1 MKRLIMATMVTA
13 ILASSTVWAADNAPV
28 AAQQQTQQVQQT
40 QKTAAA
46 AERIS
51 EQGLYAMRDVQVA
64 RLALFHGDPEKAKE
78 LTNEASALL
87 SDDSTEWAKFA
98 KPGKK
103 TNLNDDQYIVINASV
118 GISESYVATP
128 EKEAAIKIAN
138 EKMAKGD
145 KKGAMEE
152 LRLAGVGVMENQY
165 LMPLKQTR
173 NALADAQKLL
183 DKKQYYEANLALKGA
198 EDGIIVDSK
207 TFPGC
212 CCCISQRIERIS
224 TFAYL
229 RTQTCH
235 FRITPCIISN
245 RTISIRSQRYS

>member
-28 AAQQQTQQVQQT
+28 AAQQQVQQT

-51 EQGLYAMRDVQVA
+51 EQGLYAMHDVQVA

-103 TNLNDDQYIVINASV
+103 T
-118 GISESYVATP
+118 
-128 EKEAAIKIAN
+128 
-138 EKMAKGD
+138 
-145 KKGAMEE
+145 
-152 LRLAGVGVMENQY
+152 
-165 LMPLKQTR
+165 
-173 NALADAQKLL
+173 
-183 DKKQYYEANLALKGA
+183 
-198 EDGIIVDSK
+198 
-207 TFPGC
+207 
-212 CCCISQRIERIS
+212 
-224 TFAYL
+224 
-229 RTQTCH
+229 
-235 FRITPCIISN
+235 
-245 RTISIRSQRYS
+245 

>member
-1 MKRLIMATMVTA
+1 MKL
-13 ILASSTVWAADNAPV
+13 
-28 AAQQQTQQVQQT
+28 
-40 QKTAAA
+40 
-46 AERIS
+46 
-51 EQGLYAMRDVQVA
+51 
-64 RLALFHGDPEKAKE
+64 
-78 LTNEASALL
+78 SALL

-103 TNLNDDQYIVINASV
+103 TNVNDDQYIVINASV

-198 EDGIIVDSK
+198 EDGIIVDSEAL
-207 TFPGC
+207 FV
-212 CCCISQRIERIS
+212 
-224 TFAYL
+224 
-229 RTQTCH
+229 
-235 FRITPCIISN
+235 N
-245 RTISIRSQRYS
+245 

>member
-40 QKTAAA
+40 QKTAA

-128 EKEAAIKIAN
+128 EKEAAK
-138 EKMAKGD
+138 KMAKGD

-198 EDGIIVDSK
+198 EDGITVDREAL
-207 TFPGC
+207 FV
-212 CCCISQRIERIS
+212 
-224 TFAYL
+224 
-229 RTQTCH
+229 
-235 FRITPCIISN
+235 N
-245 RTISIRSQRYS
+245 

>member
-64 RLALFHGDPEKAKE
+64 RPALFHGDPEKAKE

-98 KPGKK
+98 K
-103 TNLNDDQYIVINASV
+103 L
-118 GISESYVATP
+118 
-128 EKEAAIKIAN
+128 
-138 EKMAKGD
+138 
-145 KKGAMEE
+145 
-152 LRLAGVGVMENQY
+152 
-165 LMPLKQTR
+165 
-173 NALADAQKLL
+173 
-183 DKKQYYEANLALKGA
+183 
-198 EDGIIVDSK
+198 
-207 TFPGC
+207 
-212 CCCISQRIERIS
+212 
-224 TFAYL
+224 
-229 RTQTCH
+229 
-235 FRITPCIISN
+235 
-245 RTISIRSQRYS
+245 

>member
-28 AAQQQTQQVQQT
+28 AAQQQTQQVKQT
-40 QKTAAA
+40 QKTAA

-64 RLALFHGDPEKAKE
+64 RLALFHGDPEKA
-78 LTNEASALL
+78 NEASALL

-103 TNLNDDQYIVINASV
+103 TNVNDDQYIVINASV

-198 EDGIIVDSK
+198 EDGIIVDSEAL
-207 TFPGC
+207 FV
-212 CCCISQRIERIS
+212 
-224 TFAYL
+224 
-229 RTQTCH
+229 
-235 FRITPCIISN
+235 N
-245 RTISIRSQRYS
+245 

>member
-40 QKTAAA
+40 QKTAA

-103 TNLNDDQYIVINASV
+103 TNLNDDQYIVINA
-118 GISESYVATP
+118 SESYVATP

-198 EDGIIVDSK
+198 EDGIIVDSEAL
-207 TFPGC
+207 FV
-212 CCCISQRIERIS
+212 
-224 TFAYL
+224 
-229 RTQTCH
+229 
-235 FRITPCIISN
+235 N
-245 RTISIRSQRYS
+245 